1 MYTTHMRR
9 LFAHF
14 CRRVCEFSVTLLPTV
29 PMRISVSFVPA
40 LNTVVARSFVLSS
53 EKKLLVRQFHRVKT
67 LQNPFSLKRSR
78 KI

>member
-1 MYTTHMRR
+1 
-9 LFAHF
+9 
-14 CRRVCEFSVTLLPTV
+14 
-29 PMRISVSFVPA
+29 VSFVPA